1 MISGFFLGLANGATC
16 LATCAAV
23 LVPLFL
29 GEGRRVGENGG
40 LLARF
45 LAGRLAG
52 YLLFGLLAWAANWL
66 LLRDPGSRAVI
77 FSAVTIILA
86 GLMLAYG
93 LGKLSLNACVI
104 SPPQLRARFGRFAW
118 LRPWL
123 PALFGLL
130 TGLNLCP
137 PFLLAFTNAALNGT
151 LAGSLLFFLA
161 FFLGTSLYLLPLP
174 LVGLFRNAAAVA
186 NGTAALRSVGRMAAL
201 LMSLYY
207 VVSAILLFFEGTM
220 V

>member
-1 MISGFFLGLANGATC
+1 MMGGFLLGLANGATC

-29 GEGRRVGENGG
+29 GEGRRVSENGG

-45 LAGRLAG
+45 LAGRLVG

-66 LLRDPGSRAVI
+66 VLRDSNMRSVIYAVVY
-77 FSAVTIILA
+77 FLLA
-86 GLMLAYG
+86 AMMLAYG
-93 LGKLSLNACVI
+93 AGKLNLSACTI
-104 SPPQLRARFGRFAW
+104 TPRELRARFGRAAW

-130 TGLNLCP
+130 TGMNLCP

-151 LAGSLLFFLA
+151 LLGSLLFFLA
-161 FFLGTSLYLLPLP
+161 FFLGTSVYLLPLP
-174 LVGLFRNAAAVA
+174 LVGLIRGGQATNSASALQTVGRLAAV
-186 NGTAALRSVGRMAAL
+186 M
-201 LMSLYY
+201 MSFYY
-207 VVSAILLFFEGTM
+207 VYSGMILFVQGA